1 MFCELEGDKDTLHIL
16 MMSQRTRRQMEIA
29 VYCCIAIVAAAERGP
44 EMTAALLA
52 ADVLLFLKELL
63 CQTYCYH

>member
-1 MFCELEGDKDTLHIL
+1 MLF
-16 MMSQRTRRQMEIA
+16 
-29 VYCCIAIVAAAERGP
+29 IVAAAERGP

-63 CQTYCYH
+63 CQTYCYHWGIERINCCVITRKFGIAVAAHNFCC